1 MQRWWP
7 YLVAITALLGGLA
20 GLLAILFKHHFTA
33 RSLQPTEASLSP
45 SDPSLIARAA
55 VDALFAR
62 QSSTLDE
69 ASDRYTLHTGRP
81 PPPYYAD
88 WYHFARDKRCLI
100 DEYDRVYRDF
110 KPFYSWLPEI
120 LPSFKTW

>member
-7 YLVAITALLGGLA
+7 YLIVITALLGGLA

-33 RSLQPTEASLSP
+33 RSLQPTEVSLSP
-45 SDPSLIARAA
+45 SDPSLIASAA
-55 VDALFAR
+55 VGALFAR

-69 ASDRYTLHTGRP
+69 ASGRYTLHTGRP

-88 WYHFARDKRCLI
+88 WYRFARDKRCLI
-100 DEYDRVYRDF
+100 DEYD
-110 KPFYSWLPEI
+110 L
-120 LPSFKTW
+120 